1 MAPHVL
7 ETLESMSRHIE
18 ALVASPWF
26 LGIVA
31 GIIAGTSV
39 AQYQLNQH
47 ERRLDKMDARHA
59 DAYDLLTRIDE
70 RVKAI
75 GIQINNWNKAP

>member
-1 MAPHVL
+1 
-7 ETLESMSRHIE
+7 
-18 ALVASPWF
+18 
-26 LGIVA
+26 
-31 GIIAGTSV
+31 
-39 AQYQLNQH
+39 
-47 ERRLDKMDARHA
+47 MDARHA